1 MVQAIANIQIGLNV
15 FTEFIIGYMLPG
27 RPLAMMSFKTY
38 GYIAMSQGIV
48 FAQDLKLGHYMK
60 VPPRTLFFAQGI
72 ASLWSC
78 FVQVAVLYWAFGNIE
93 NICEPHQSARFTCPN
108 GKVFYTASIIW
119 GVIGPK
125 RMFSG
130 TATYAKLQY
139 FWIVGIVTP
148 IILFYLAK
156 RFPKTVLRY
165 LSAPVIFG
173 GIGYIPPAT
182 PLIYLSWGFVGFI
195 FNKVIRNSKRGWWTT
210 YNYITSAALDSGL
223 AIATIVIFFALL
235 LPQVSPPQWWGNTV
249 VGTTLVSKFRIYST
263 FTNVP

>member
-38 GYIAMSQGIV
+38 GYIAMFQGIV
-48 FAQDLKLGHYMK
+48 YSQDLKLGHYMK
-60 VPPRTLFFAQGI
+60 VPPRTLFFAQAI

-78 FVQVAVLYWAFGNIE
+78 FVQVAVLYWAFGNIDG
-93 NICEPHQSARFTCPN
+93 ICEADQSARFTCPN
-108 GKVFYTASIIW
+108 GRVFYTASIIW
-119 GVIGPK
+119 GLIGPK

-130 TATYAKLQY
+130 DATYKNLQY
-139 FWIVGIVTP
+139 FWIVGALTP
-148 IILFYLAK
+148 IIFYFIAK
-156 RFPKTVLRY
+156 RFPKTILRY
-165 LSAPVIFG
+165 LNAPIIFG
-173 GIGYIPPAT
+173 GISYIPPAT

-195 FNKVIRNSKRGWWTT
+195 FNKVIRNSRRGWWTS

-223 AIATIVIFFALL
+223 AVATIIIFFALL

-249 VGTTLVSKFRIYST
+249 VSSTMVSYFKMWDNQ
-263 FTNVP
+263 TNGL